1 MTGCCDAA
9 RVIASMCCNAGCV
22 PRCAAVT
29 SHRCGGAG
37 RYDCASTA
45 VSSRCGIAAGRYGTS
60 SSFVFSGESSLTS
73 RIRECYM
80 KLKRRRIY
88 ILHGDGRRS
97 QRRRSRNLSC
107 SGSLKYSIT
116 LTGKI
121 PVLLTWLLLKLA
133 HRGNGKLALCPKSM
147 TARASSC
154 KPSNLY
160 ASLSP
165 HRLEKPW
172 TPQPVH
178 LCFSKKR
185 SDVEQVSQVLLSS
198 LST

>member
-1 MTGCCDAA
+1 MTGRCDAA
-9 RVIASMCCNAGCV
+9 RVIASMCCDAGCV

-29 SHRCGGAG
+29 SHRCG
-37 RYDCASTA
+37 
-45 VSSRCGIAAGRYGTS
+45 IAAGCYGTS

-73 RIRECYM
+73 RIRECYTEP
-80 KLKRRRIY
+80 KRRRIY
-88 ILHGDGRRS
+88 ILHGDGRHS

-121 PVLLTWLLLKLA
+121 PVLLTWLLLKFA
-133 HRGNGKLALCPKSM
+133 RRGNGKLALCPKSM

-160 ASLSP
+160 ATLSP
-165 HRLEKPW
+165 HRLVRRV
-172 TPQPVH
+172 QNSVH
-178 LCFSKKR
+178 RWFFI
-185 SDVEQVSQVLLSS
+185 
-198 LST
+198 

>member
-1 MTGCCDAA
+1 MTGRCGADHN
-9 RVIASMCCNAGCV
+9 IPSMRCGAGCV
-22 PRCAAVT
+22 PRCADVT
-29 SHRCGGAG
+29 SYRCGGAG

-45 VSSRCGIAAGRYGTS
+45 VSSRCGIEAGRYGAS

-73 RIRECYM
+73 RIRECCTES
-80 KLKRRRIY
+80 KRRRIY
-88 ILHGDGRRS
+88 LLRGDGRHS

-147 TARASSC
+147 TARAE
-154 KPSNLY
+154 L
-160 ASLSP
+160 
-165 HRLEKPW
+165 
-172 TPQPVH
+172 V
-178 LCFSKKR
+178 
-185 SDVEQVSQVLLSS
+185 
-198 LST
+198 